1 MKIIVAK
8 TEREF
13 DETAAQ
19 LAAQQLIKKPD
30 SVMGFAT
37 GNTTIGFHRELSRLT
52 QSLHLDWSQATS
64 VNLDEFIGPRPDN
77 PRSCHYRMYEQLL
90 NQTNILPENILIPSS
105 DEKLL
110 EQTLHTFPEE
120 IRRRGGGVFQVL
132 GIGTNGH
139 IAMNEPGTP
148 WGQDMLTVT
157 LSEKTVG
164 DKAAFWGGA
173 DQVPRRG
180 VTMGMRLILQGR
192 TQLLMAKGADKA
204 DAIYKTLCGP
214 VTEQVASSAL
224 QLHPNVIVLL
234 DEAAAAKLS

>member
-1 MKIIVAK
+1 
-8 TEREF
+8 
-13 DETAAQ
+13 
-19 LAAQQLIKKPD
+19 
-30 SVMGFAT
+30 
-37 GNTTIGFHRELSRLT
+37 
-52 QSLHLDWSQATS
+52 
-64 VNLDEFIGPRPDN
+64 
-77 PRSCHYRMYEQLL
+77 MYEQLL

-120 IRRRGGGVFQVL
+120 IRRRGGVDFQVL

-224 QLHPNVIVLL
+224 QLHPTVIVLL